1 MTEEKMSEEKI
12 NEEKRIKN
20 DLIGKTVKIVYSDDS
35 YNWNWYKIIA
45 YNDVVVKAKES
56 STGRIFFIPWV
67 HIMAIILGDDL

>member
-1 MTEEKMSEEKI
+1 MTKEKTSKGGI
-12 NEEKRIKN
+12 NEEKRIKK
-20 DLIGKTVKIVYSDDS
+20 DLIGKTVKIVYSDGS

-56 STGRIFFIPWV
+56 STDRIFFIPWV